1 MEKEFDLSEILPN
14 IEKVGEEYDS
24 SDLML
29 ENKVDGDLKDF
40 LKALDEEQIDV
51 IASVYYDDE
60 DSFFKKS
67 LNSKIEYLEKN
78 IIESYRKIIK
88 NASYKQYVIFDKL
101 SNNEDVTNMSELFL
115 YSGFCYSYYDK
126 TEVKYLLP
134 TDLKK
139 IYLKE
144 VDSTIKGNSL
154 KGEILTRIM
163 ALFFSNG
170 LVPTDLVYNHYED
183 DFYGYF
189 TKDELLEEIDTAVSI
204 KKINNK
210 EYFWLIDTPYKNLYE
225 ESIDDRVYIKRDLDD
240 IVTYMMSIL
249 MLIEEVSKI
258 IKKPYK
264 ETSSLIISK
273 VLLKERSLD
282 DILDD
287 FVSEVGLS
295 KKDSSRLD
303 DILIDYYDNLR
314 YWENGGNTQD
324 EILALNLVLK
334 EKPNNSSIKSCLKQL
349 TDNAKE
355 EFKDTYNID
364 DVSSLDE
371 IIVDDFCNEGYLT
384 IDNDDDISELLELD
398 GKEYNGNEIVT
409 SFIIN
414 GYAYLYKD
422 KDNFKVILSDEI
434 KDVINNFD
442 LSDDYEFNGL
452 DDREIINLY
461 MLYNGIIE
469 KKILQRLLQ
478 ENHDLEYTID
488 ELDTVIKTLDMYC
501 IDNYYCVLEETD
513 EVIDKFLLPSKKNFK
528 KYKKVDF
535 DSYYELDSLNTL
547 ESELRSYINKLCK
560 NEDNA
565 REIGMYLITLIN
577 MNCYVPDILIPIF
590 EDYKIKASNTDYKNI
605 NNIINKYK
613 NDIPIWAFNGYTK
626 KEVNSMPKEKKVGRN
641 DPCPCGSGKKYKK
654 CCGKNA

>member
-1 MEKEFDLSEILPN
+1 MKKEFDISEILPN
-14 IEKVGEEYDS
+14 IESVGEEYSS
-24 SDLML
+24 SDLIL
-29 ENKVDGDLKDF
+29 ENKVEGNLKDV
-40 LKALDEEQIDV
+40 LKGLDEDQINI
-51 IASVYYDDE
+51 IASVYYDEKNAFFRKSIDNKIE
-60 DSFFKKS
+60 LLEAKIKESFKKFI
-67 LNSKIEYLEKN
+67 N
-78 IIESYRKIIK
+78 
-88 NASYKQYVIFDKL
+88 NASYSQYVILDKL
-101 SNNEDVTNMSELFL
+101 SNKEDVTNMSALFL
-115 YSGFCYSYYDK
+115 YSGFSYSYYDK

-144 VDSTIKGNSL
+144 VDPTIKGDSL

-170 LVPTDLVYNHYED
+170 LVPTDLVYSCYPD
-183 DFYGYF
+183 DFYGFF

-210 EYFWLIDTPYKNLYE
+210 EYFWLIDTPYENLYE
-225 ESIDDRVYIKRDLDD
+225 ESIDDRIYIKRDLND
-240 IVTYMMSIL
+240 IVPYMMSIL
-249 MLIEEVSKI
+249 MLIEEICKI

-264 ETSSLIISK
+264 ETISIIISK

-287 FVSEVGLS
+287 FVSELGLS

-303 DILIDYYDNLR
+303 DILIDYYDDLR

-422 KDNFKVILSDEI
+422 KDNFKVIIPDEI
-434 KDVINNFD
+434 KDILYNMPLNN
-442 LSDDYEFNGL
+442 EEEL
-452 DDREIINLY
+452 DDREIVELY
-461 MLYNGIIE
+461 MYYNGVIE
-469 KKILQRLLQ
+469 KEELRRLLK
-478 ENHDLEYTID
+478 ENHNLDYTIK
-488 ELDTVIKTLDMYC
+488 ELDTVIKSLDLF
-501 IDNYYCVLEETD
+501 IRKDYYSILGDAKEDDMEQMVLS
-513 EVIDKFLLPSKKNFK
+513 SKKNFK
-528 KYKKVDF
+528 KYKVVDYS
-535 DSYYELDSLNTL
+535 SYDIVNMSDAFKDDLKEVLSNLTTDEEKLELISSFIISTI
-547 ESELRSYINKLCK
+547 Y
-560 NEDNA
+560 
-565 REIGMYLITLIN
+565 
-577 MNCYVPDILIPIF
+577 MNCYLDDALYHILD
-590 EDYKIKASNTDYKNI
+590 EYKIKYTNKDIKSLKNI
-605 NNIINKYK
+605 VDQYK
-613 NDIPIWAFNGYTK
+613 NDMPIWGYNGYSK
-626 KEVNSMPKEKKVGRN
+626 KEFNSMPKEKKIGRN

-654 CCGKNA
+654 CCGK

>member
-14 IEKVGEEYDS
+14 IESVGEEYNS
-24 SDLML
+24 SDLIL

-78 IIESYRKIIK
+78 IIESYKEIIR
-88 NASYKQYVIFDKL
+88 NASYKQYVILDKL

-189 TKDELLEEIDTAVSI
+189 AKDELLEEIDTAVSI

-264 ETSSLIISK
+264 ETLSLIISK

-303 DILIDYYDNLR
+303 DILIDYYDDLR

-384 IDNDDDISELLELD
+384 IDNDDDMIELLALD
-398 GKEYNGNEIVT
+398 GKEYNGNATVT

-422 KDNFKVILSDEI
+422 KDNFKVIIPDEI
-434 KDVINNFD
+434 KESINNIDEYLGDGGMFQ
-442 LSDDYEFNGL
+442 NGIEHIL
-452 DDREIINLY
+452 NIYIF
-461 MLYNGIIE
+461 YNGVIE
-469 KKILQRLLQ
+469 RKKLQ
-478 ENHDLEYTID
+478 ELLKIYHDIDYTLD
-488 ELDTVIKTLDMYC
+488 ELDEQIKKVKFNVVGEYYSIFDSIDEIMKKVI
-501 IDNYYCVLEETD
+501 I
-513 EVIDKFLLPSKKNFK
+513 PQKKAFK
-528 KYKKVDF
+528 KYKKVDINSDF
-535 DSYYELDSLNTL
+535 DYINFTSFN
-547 ESELRSYINKLCK
+547 SELSSYI
-560 NEDNA
+560 DNLSSKYA
-565 REIGMYLITLIN
+565 KELSMSLITTIH
-577 MNCYVPDILIPIF
+577 MNLFANDFVKSMFKEYN
-590 EDYKIKASNTDYKNI
+590 IKYTDKDYKNI
-605 NNIINKYK
+605 IEIINNYK
-613 NDIPIWAFNGYTK
+613 NTLPIWVYNGYSK

>member
-14 IEKVGEEYDS
+14 IESVGEEYSS
-24 SDLML
+24 SDLIL
-29 ENKVDGDLKDF
+29 ENKVEGDLKDF
-40 LKALDEEQIDV
+40 LKALDEEQLDI
-51 IASVYYDDE
+51 IASVYYNDE
-60 DSFFKKS
+60 NSFFKKS
-67 LNSKIEYLEKN
+67 LSSKIEDLEKN
-78 IIESYRKIIK
+78 IIESYKEIIK
-88 NASYKQYVIFDKL
+88 NVSYNQYVILDKL

-144 VDSTIKGNSL
+144 VDPTTKGDSL
-154 KGEILTRIM
+154 KGEVLTRIM

-170 LVPTDLVYNHYED
+170 LVPTDLVYSYYPD
-183 DFYGYF
+183 DFYGFF

-210 EYFWLIDTPYKNLYE
+210 EYFWLTDTPYKNLYE
-225 ESIDDRVYIKRDLDD
+225 ESIDDRVYIKRDLGD

-264 ETSSLIISK
+264 ETLSIIISK

-303 DILIDYYDNLR
+303 DILIDYYDDLR

-371 IIVDDFCNEGYLT
+371 IIVDDFCNEGYLI
-384 IDNDDDISELLELD
+384 IDNDDDISELLALD

-422 KDNFKVILSDEI
+422 KDNFKVIIPDEI
-434 KDVINNFD
+434 KGSINNIDEYLGDSGMIQDGIEHILNIYLF
-442 LSDDYEFNGL
+442 
-452 DDREIINLY
+452 
-461 MLYNGIIE
+461 YNGIIE
-469 KKILQRLLQ
+469 RRKLQ
-478 ENHDLEYTID
+478 ELLKIYHDIDYTID
-488 ELDTVIKTLDMYC
+488 ELDEQIKKVKFNAVGD
-501 IDNYYCVLEETD
+501 YYCVFDNID
-513 EVIDKFLLPSKKNFK
+513 EIMKRVIIPQKKAFK
-528 KYKKVDF
+528 KYKKVDINSDF
-535 DSYYELDSLNTL
+535 DYINFTNFN
-547 ESELRSYINKLCK
+547 SELSSYIDNLSGKYAKELSMSLIATIHMNLYGNDFVK
-560 NEDNA
+560 NMFKEYN
-565 REIGMYLITLIN
+565 
-577 MNCYVPDILIPIF
+577 
-590 EDYKIKASNTDYKNI
+590 IKYTDKDYKNI
-605 NNIINKYK
+605 IEIINNYK
-613 NDIPIWAFNGYTK
+613 NTLPIWTYNGYSK

-654 CCGKNA
+654 CCGK

>member
-1 MEKEFDLSEILPN
+1 MEKNFDLSEILPN

-78 IIESYRKIIK
+78 IIESYKEIIR
-88 NASYKQYVIFDKL
+88 NASYKQYVILDKL

-210 EYFWLIDTPYKNLYE
+210 EYFWLTDTPYKNLYE

-240 IVTYMMSIL
+240 IVPYMMGIL

-264 ETSSLIISK
+264 ETLSLIISK

-303 DILIDYYDNLR
+303 DILIDYYDDLR

-334 EKPNNSSIKSCLKQL
+334 EKPKNSSIEECLKQL

-355 EFKDTYNID
+355 EFKNTYNID

-384 IDNDDDISELLELD
+384 IDNDNDISELLELD

-422 KDNFKVILSDEI
+422 KDNFKVIIPDEI
-434 KDVINNFD
+434 KDILYNMPLNN
-442 LSDDYEFNGL
+442 EEEL
-452 DDREIINLY
+452 DDREIVELY
-461 MLYNGIIE
+461 MYYNGVIE
-469 KKILQRLLQ
+469 KEELRRLLK
-478 ENHDLEYTID
+478 ENHNLDYTIK
-488 ELDTVIKTLDMYC
+488 ELDTVIKSLDLF
-501 IDNYYCVLEETD
+501 IRKDYYSILGDAKEDDMEQMVLS
-513 EVIDKFLLPSKKNFK
+513 SKKNFK
-528 KYKKVDF
+528 KYKVVDYS
-535 DSYYELDSLNTL
+535 SYDIVNMSDAFKDDLKEVLSNLTTDEEKLELISSFIISTI
-547 ESELRSYINKLCK
+547 Y
-560 NEDNA
+560 
-565 REIGMYLITLIN
+565 
-577 MNCYVPDILIPIF
+577 MNCYLDDALYHILD
-590 EDYKIKASNTDYKNI
+590 EYKIKYTNKDIKSLKNI
-605 NNIINKYK
+605 VDQYK
-613 NDIPIWAFNGYTK
+613 NDMPIWGYNGYSK
-626 KEVNSMPKEKKVGRN
+626 KEFNSMPKEKKIGRN

-654 CCGKNA
+654 CCGK

>member
-1 MEKEFDLSEILPN
+1 MKKEFDISEILPN
-14 IEKVGEEYDS
+14 IESVGEEYSS
-24 SDLML
+24 SDLIL
-29 ENKVDGDLKDF
+29 ENKVEGNLKDV
-40 LKALDEEQIDV
+40 LKGLDEDQINI
-51 IASVYYDDE
+51 IASVYYDEKNAFFRKSIDNKIE
-60 DSFFKKS
+60 LLEAKIKESFKKFI
-67 LNSKIEYLEKN
+67 N
-78 IIESYRKIIK
+78 
-88 NASYKQYVIFDKL
+88 NASYSQYVILDKL
-101 SNNEDVTNMSELFL
+101 SNKEDVTNMSALFL
-115 YSGFCYSYYDK
+115 YSGFSYSYYDK

-144 VDSTIKGNSL
+144 VDPTIKGDSL

-170 LVPTDLVYNHYED
+170 LVPTDLVYSCYPD
-183 DFYGYF
+183 DFYGFF

-210 EYFWLIDTPYKNLYE
+210 EYFWLIDTPYENLYE
-225 ESIDDRVYIKRDLDD
+225 ESIDDRIYIKRDLND
-240 IVTYMMSIL
+240 IVPYMMSIL
-249 MLIEEVSKI
+249 MLIEEICKI

-264 ETSSLIISK
+264 ETISIIISK

-287 FVSEVGLS
+287 FVSELGLS

-303 DILIDYYDNLR
+303 DILIDYYDDLR

-398 GKEYNGNEIVT
+398 GKEYNRNEIVT

-422 KDNFKVILSDEI
+422 KDNFKVIIPDEI
-434 KDVINNFD
+434 KDILYNMPLNN
-442 LSDDYEFNGL
+442 EEEL
-452 DDREIINLY
+452 DDREIVELY
-461 MLYNGIIE
+461 MYYNGVIE
-469 KKILQRLLQ
+469 KEELRRLLK
-478 ENHDLEYTID
+478 ENHNLDYTIK
-488 ELDTVIKTLDMYC
+488 ELDTVIKSLDLF
-501 IDNYYCVLEETD
+501 IRKDYYSILGDAKEDDMEQMVLS
-513 EVIDKFLLPSKKNFK
+513 SKKNFK
-528 KYKKVDF
+528 KYKVVDYS
-535 DSYYELDSLNTL
+535 SYDIVNMSDAFKDDLKEVLSNLTTDEEKLELISSFIISTI
-547 ESELRSYINKLCK
+547 Y
-560 NEDNA
+560 
-565 REIGMYLITLIN
+565 
-577 MNCYVPDILIPIF
+577 MNCYLDDALYHILD
-590 EDYKIKASNTDYKNI
+590 EYKIKYTNKDIKSLKNI
-605 NNIINKYK
+605 VDQYK
-613 NDIPIWAFNGYTK
+613 NDMPIWGYNGYSK
-626 KEVNSMPKEKKVGRN
+626 KEFNSMPKEKKIGRN

-654 CCGKNA
+654 CCGK

>member
-14 IEKVGEEYDS
+14 IESVGEEYSS
-24 SDLML
+24 SDLIL
-29 ENKVDGDLKDF
+29 ENKVEGDLKDF
-40 LKALDEEQIDV
+40 LKALDEEQLDI
-51 IASVYYDDE
+51 IASVYYNDE
-60 DSFFKKS
+60 NSFFKKS
-67 LNSKIEYLEKN
+67 LSSKIEDLEKN
-78 IIESYRKIIK
+78 IIESYKEIIK
-88 NASYKQYVIFDKL
+88 NVSYNQYVILDKL

-144 VDSTIKGNSL
+144 VDSTIKGDSL

-264 ETSSLIISK
+264 ETLSLIISK

-303 DILIDYYDNLR
+303 DILIDYYDDLR

-324 EILALNLVLK
+324 EILVLNLVLK

-384 IDNDDDISELLELD
+384 IDNDDDMIELLALD
-398 GKEYNGNEIVT
+398 GKEYNGNATVT

-422 KDNFKVILSDEI
+422 KDNFKVIIPDEI
-434 KDVINNFD
+434 KGSINNIDEYLGDSGMIQDGIEHILNIYLF
-442 LSDDYEFNGL
+442 
-452 DDREIINLY
+452 
-461 MLYNGIIE
+461 YNGIIE
-469 KKILQRLLQ
+469 RRKLQ
-478 ENHDLEYTID
+478 ELLKIYHDIDYTID
-488 ELDTVIKTLDMYC
+488 ELDEQIKKVKFNAVGD
-501 IDNYYCVLEETD
+501 YYCVFDNID
-513 EVIDKFLLPSKKNFK
+513 EIMKRVIIPQKKAFK
-528 KYKKVDF
+528 KYKKVDINSDF
-535 DSYYELDSLNTL
+535 DYINFTNFN
-547 ESELRSYINKLCK
+547 SELSSYIDNLSGKYAKELSMSLIATIHMNLYGNDFVK
-560 NEDNA
+560 NMFKEYN
-565 REIGMYLITLIN
+565 
-577 MNCYVPDILIPIF
+577 
-590 EDYKIKASNTDYKNI
+590 IKYTDKDYKNI
-605 NNIINKYK
+605 IEIINNYK
-613 NDIPIWAFNGYTK
+613 NTLPIWTYNGYSK

-641 DPCPCGSGKKYKK
+641 DSCPCGSGKKYKK
-654 CCGKNA
+654 CCGK

>member
-1 MEKEFDLSEILPN
+1 MEKNFDLSEILPN

-78 IIESYRKIIK
+78 IIESYKEIIR
-88 NASYKQYVIFDKL
+88 NASYKQYVILDKL

-264 ETSSLIISK
+264 ETLSLIISK

-303 DILIDYYDNLR
+303 DILIDYYDDLR

-324 EILALNLVLK
+324 EILVLNLVLK

-398 GKEYNGNEIVT
+398 GKEYNGNETVT

-422 KDNFKVILSDEI
+422 KDNFKVIIPDEI
-434 KDVINNFD
+434 KESINNIDEYLGDGGMFQ
-442 LSDDYEFNGL
+442 NGIEHIL
-452 DDREIINLY
+452 NIYIF
-461 MLYNGIIE
+461 YNGVIE
-469 KKILQRLLQ
+469 RKKLQ
-478 ENHDLEYTID
+478 ELLKIYHDIDYTLD
-488 ELDTVIKTLDMYC
+488 ELDEQIKKVKFNVVGEYYSIFDSIDEIMKKVI
-501 IDNYYCVLEETD
+501 I
-513 EVIDKFLLPSKKNFK
+513 PQKKAFK
-528 KYKKVDF
+528 KYKKVDINSDF
-535 DSYYELDSLNTL
+535 DYINFTSFN
-547 ESELRSYINKLCK
+547 SELSSYI
-560 NEDNA
+560 DNLSSKYA
-565 REIGMYLITLIN
+565 KELSMSLITTIH
-577 MNCYVPDILIPIF
+577 MNLFANDFVKSMFKEYN
-590 EDYKIKASNTDYKNI
+590 IKYTDKDYKNI
-605 NNIINKYK
+605 IEIINNYK
-613 NDIPIWAFNGYTK
+613 NTLPIWVYNGYSK

>member
-1 MEKEFDLSEILPN
+1 MKKEFDISEILPN
-14 IEKVGEEYDS
+14 IESVGEEYSS
-24 SDLML
+24 SDLIL
-29 ENKVDGDLKDF
+29 ENKVEGNLKDV
-40 LKALDEEQIDV
+40 LKGLDEDQINI
-51 IASVYYDDE
+51 IASVYYDEKNAFFRKSIDNKIE
-60 DSFFKKS
+60 LLEEKIKESFKKFI
-67 LNSKIEYLEKN
+67 N
-78 IIESYRKIIK
+78 
-88 NASYKQYVIFDKL
+88 NASYSQYVILDKL
-101 SNNEDVTNMSELFL
+101 SNKEDVTNMSALFL
-115 YSGFCYSYYDK
+115 YSGFSYSYYDK

-144 VDSTIKGNSL
+144 VDPTIKGDSL

-170 LVPTDLVYNHYED
+170 LVPTDLVYSCYPD
-183 DFYGYF
+183 DFYGFF

-210 EYFWLIDTPYKNLYE
+210 EYFWLIDTPYENLYE
-225 ESIDDRVYIKRDLDD
+225 ESIDDRIYIKRDLND
-240 IVTYMMSIL
+240 IILYMMSIL
-249 MLIEEVSKI
+249 MLIEEVGKI

-264 ETSSLIISK
+264 ETLSIIISK
-273 VLLKERSLD
+273 ILLKERSLD
-282 DILDD
+282 AILDD
-287 FVSEVGLS
+287 FVSELGLS

-334 EKPNNSSIKSCLKQL
+334 EKPKNSSIEECLKQL

-398 GKEYNGNEIVT
+398 GKEYNGNETVT

-422 KDNFKVILSDEI
+422 KDNFKVIIPDEI
-434 KDVINNFD
+434 KDILYNMPLNN
-442 LSDDYEFNGL
+442 EEEL
-452 DDREIINLY
+452 DDREIVELY
-461 MLYNGIIE
+461 MYYNGVIE
-469 KKILQRLLQ
+469 KEELRRLLK
-478 ENHDLEYTID
+478 ENHNLDYTIK
-488 ELDTVIKTLDMYC
+488 ELDTVIKSLDLF
-501 IDNYYCVLEETD
+501 IRKDYYSILGDAKEDDMEQMVLS
-513 EVIDKFLLPSKKNFK
+513 SKKNFK
-528 KYKKVDF
+528 KYKVVDYS
-535 DSYYELDSLNTL
+535 SYDIVNMSDAFKDDLKEVLSNLTTDEEKLELISSFIISTI
-547 ESELRSYINKLCK
+547 Y
-560 NEDNA
+560 
-565 REIGMYLITLIN
+565 
-577 MNCYVPDILIPIF
+577 MNCYLDDALYHILD
-590 EDYKIKASNTDYKNI
+590 EYKIKYTNKDIKSLKNI
-605 NNIINKYK
+605 VDQYK
-613 NDIPIWAFNGYTK
+613 NDMPIWGYNGYSK
-626 KEVNSMPKEKKVGRN
+626 KEFNSMPKEKKIGRN

-654 CCGKNA
+654 CCGK

>member
-1 MEKEFDLSEILPN
+1 MEKNFDLSEILPN

-78 IIESYRKIIK
+78 IIESYKEIIR
-88 NASYKQYVIFDKL
+88 NASYKQYVILDKL

-264 ETSSLIISK
+264 ETLSLIISK

-303 DILIDYYDNLR
+303 DILIDYYDDLR

-334 EKPNNSSIKSCLKQL
+334 EKPKNSSIEECLKQL

-422 KDNFKVILSDEI
+422 KDNFKVIIPDEI
-434 KDVINNFD
+434 KDILYNMPLNN
-442 LSDDYEFNGL
+442 EEEL
-452 DDREIINLY
+452 DDREIVELY
-461 MLYNGIIE
+461 MYYNGVIE
-469 KKILQRLLQ
+469 KEELRRLLK
-478 ENHDLEYTID
+478 ENHNLDYTIK
-488 ELDTVIKTLDMYC
+488 ELDTVIKSLDLF
-501 IDNYYCVLEETD
+501 IRKDYYSILGDAKEDDMEQMVLS
-513 EVIDKFLLPSKKNFK
+513 SKKNFK
-528 KYKKVDF
+528 KYKVVDYS
-535 DSYYELDSLNTL
+535 SYDIVNMSDAFKDDLKEVLSNLTTDEEKLELISSFIISTI
-547 ESELRSYINKLCK
+547 Y
-560 NEDNA
+560 
-565 REIGMYLITLIN
+565 
-577 MNCYVPDILIPIF
+577 MNCYLDDALYHILD
-590 EDYKIKASNTDYKNI
+590 EYKIKYTNKDIKSLKNI
-605 NNIINKYK
+605 VDQYK
-613 NDIPIWAFNGYTK
+613 NDMPIWGYNGYSK
-626 KEVNSMPKEKKVGRN
+626 KEFNSMPKEKKIGRN

-654 CCGKNA
+654 CCGK